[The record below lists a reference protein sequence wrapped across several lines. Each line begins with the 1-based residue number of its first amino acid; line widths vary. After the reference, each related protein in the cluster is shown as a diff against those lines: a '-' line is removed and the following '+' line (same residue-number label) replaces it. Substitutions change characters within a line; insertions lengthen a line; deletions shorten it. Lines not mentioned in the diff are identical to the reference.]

1 MAEEYL
7 FDKEWYKSMN
17 QDESYIAGIKTEG
30 DIRYIYE
37 SINKDLKKCI
47 ESQLKLMKQHNIISP
62 VYVTTC
68 RFDHI
73 KGEYKIKK
81 EQSALEVKYCANCYR
96 QIDADDLDKI
106 EIINGMCFHKED
118 CQ

>member
-7 FDKEWYKSMN
+7 FDKEWYKLMN
-17 QDESYIAGIKTEG
+17 QDESYIAGIKVKG

-47 ESQLKLMKQHNIISP
+47 ESQLKLMKQCNITFP
-62 VYVTTC
+62 VYVTTF
-68 RFDHI
+68 RFVHI

-106 EIINGMCFHKED
+106 EIIDGMCFHKED

>member
-1 MAEEYL
+1 MAEKYL
-7 FDKEWYKSMN
+7 FDKEWYKLMN
-17 QDESYIAGIKTEG
+17 QDESYIAGIKVKG
-30 DIRYIYE
+30 VIRYIYE

-47 ESQLKLMKQHNIISP
+47 ESQLKLMKQYNITFP
-62 VYVTTC
+62 VYVATC

>member
-7 FDKEWYKSMN
+7 FDKEWYKLMN

-62 VYVTTC
+62 MYITTC
-68 RFDHI
+68 RFDRI
-73 KGEYKIKK
+73 TGAYKIKK
-81 EQSALEVKYCANCYR
+81 EQSVLEVKYCANCYR
-96 QIDADDLDKI
+96 QIDADDLNKI
-106 EIINGMCFHKED
+106 EIIDGMCFHKED

>member
-1 MAEEYL
+1 MAKEYL
-7 FDKEWYKSMN
+7 FDKEWYKLMN
-17 QDESYIAGIKTEG
+17 QDESYIAGIKVKG
-30 DIRYIYE
+30 NIRYIYE

-47 ESQLKLMKQHNIISP
+47 ESQLKLMKQCNITFP

-96 QIDADDLDKI
+96 QIDANDLDKI

>member
-7 FDKEWYKSMN
+7 FDKEWYKLMN

-47 ESQLKLMKQHNIISP
+47 ESQLKLMKQCNITFP

-73 KGEYKIKK
+73 KDEYKIKK

>member
-7 FDKEWYKSMN
+7 FDKEWYKLMN

>member
-7 FDKEWYKSMN
+7 FDKEWYKLMN

-47 ESQLKLMKQHNIISP
+47 ESQLKLMKQCNITFP

>member
-7 FDKEWYKSMN
+7 FDKEWYKLMN

-62 VYVTTC
+62 MYVTTC
-68 RFDHI
+68 RFDRI
-73 KGEYKIKK
+73 TGTYKIKK
-81 EQSALEVKYCANCYR
+81 EQSVLEVKYCANCYR
-96 QIDADDLDKI
+96 QIDADDLNKI
-106 EIINGMCFHKED
+106 EIIDGMCFHKED